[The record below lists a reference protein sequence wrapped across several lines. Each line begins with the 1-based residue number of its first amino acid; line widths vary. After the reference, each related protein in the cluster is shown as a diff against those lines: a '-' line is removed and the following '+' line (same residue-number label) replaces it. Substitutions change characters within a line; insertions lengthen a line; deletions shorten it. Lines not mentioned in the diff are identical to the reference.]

1 MLFTSIYILIR
12 NVPCVLLNKKL
23 DKSSSTM
30 NLNNNKNNIIENRPK
45 KRELNNSQL
54 TSFSENHG
62 SKLF

>member
-30 NLNNNKNNIIENRPK
+30 NLNNNNNIIENRPK